1 MIRAMN
7 REDLPAVIEVVNSTG
22 LFPGEMLNGMAS
34 EALDGKS
41 ETERWYVLE
50 DGHPI
55 GVVYFAPERMT
66 EGTWNLYL
74 IAIHADRQGTGE
86 GSKLIAHVERKL
98 ADEGHRILLVETSG
112 NREFEQTR
120 QFYRNNGY
128 TEEARIREF
137 YTTGEDKIV
146 FWKKLGK

>member
-1 MIRAMN
+1 MIRKMN
-7 REDLPAVIEVVNSTG
+7 RADLPAVKDLIDSTG
-22 LFPGEMLNGMAS
+22 LFPGEMLDDMAGD
-34 EALDGKS
+34 ALDGGS

-50 DGHPI
+50 DDKPI

-74 IAIHADRQGTGE
+74 IAIHADRQGGGE
-86 GSKLIAHVERKL
+86 GSKLIAHVEATL

-112 NREFEQTR
+112 NPEFEKTR
-120 QFYRNNGY
+120 QFYLNNDY
-128 TEEARIREF
+128 TQEARVREF

-146 FWKKLGK
+146 FWKKL

>member
-1 MIRAMN
+1 MTRD
-7 REDLPAVIEVVNSTG
+7 DLPKVKEVINSTG
-22 LFPGEMLNGMAS
+22 LFRGEMLDGMTG
-34 EALDGKS
+34 EALDS
-41 ETERWYVLE
+41 ESNTERWLVMEEEYL
-50 DGHPI
+50 I

-74 IAIHADRQGTGE
+74 IAVHADRQGMHN
-86 GSKLIAHVERKL
+86 GSKLIAHVEATL
-98 ADEGHRILLVETSG
+98 AKEGHRILLVETSG
-112 NREFEQTR
+112 NPEFEQTR

-146 FWKKLGK
+146 FWKKLTD